1 VSELEREREEP
12 AEVLT
17 NDATWRRSCGDDH
30 TMALNRGG
38 RWSSMG
44 RWFQTRGEI
53 EARVDAMDNG
63 GSLVVPFIGPKG
75 DERRMV
81 KGRVIAVVELQ

>member
-1 VSELEREREEP
+1 
-12 AEVLT
+12 
-17 NDATWRRSCGDDH
+17 
-30 TMALNRGG
+30 MALNRGG

-44 RWFQTRGEI
+44 RWFRTRGEI